1 MELELLTAF
10 KSELDSLSIESAFR
24 LYAGDIY
31 PYMTY
36 EYYETNV
43 THEDG
48 GTTGELLCE
57 IWTRNTFAELIDIK
71 DRLKE
76 HFKQK
81 NIMVGNNVYHFDYV
95 SSTPEDT
102 GDAELKKVQVNIITK
117 YWKGA

>member
-1 MELELLTAF
+1 MENELLATF
-10 KSELDSLSIESAFR
+10 KGALDSLSIESAFR
-24 LYAGDIY
+24 AYSGNKY

-57 IWTRNTFAELIDIK
+57 IWSRNTFEELIDIK
-71 DRLKE
+71 EKLKE
-76 HFKQK
+76 FFKHK
-81 NIMVGNNVYHFDYV
+81 NIKVGNNMYHFDYA

-102 GDAELKKVQVNIITK
+102 GDASLKKIQVSITTR